1 MENVINEYLKIIE
14 LKKVLRTG
22 WIEVGVPKESVES
35 VMDHIGGTIILAML
49 LNDKQ
54 SLHLDMSKVYEM
66 IAINEFKKLENNR
79 ELSIGTDESYSAD
92 KTLELFSYFSNSDKL
107 ISLYN
112 EIKEGVSAEARFVNM
127 ITKLESDVQ
136 AKYYEKNGEFT
147 LENAKNDIEK
157 YPEELKSKL
166 TNISNASDGW
176 LAYDAQFYDDFFKVL
191 SDIIKEI

>member
-22 WIEVGVPKESVES
+22 WIEVGVPKENVES

-49 LNDKQ
+49 INDKQ

-79 ELSIGTDESYSAD
+79 ELSVGTNESYSAD

-112 EIKEGVSAEARFVNM
+112 EIKEGASAESRFVNM

-176 LAYDAQFYDDFFKVL
+176 LAYDAQFYDDFFKGL
-191 SDIIKEI
+191 SDIIQEI